1 MAYSIVQPKFEFK
14 WHYHPEYELTFIVN
28 GSSRGLV
35 GDSHE
40 NFESGDLVLIGPELP
55 HTWVSNDKLQG
66 SLAAIV
72 IPNIISL

>member
-1 MAYSIVQPKFEFK
+1 MEVAE
-14 WHYHPEYELTFIVN
+14 
-28 GSSRGLV
+28 GLWV
-35 GDSHE
+35 TVTKI
-40 NFESGDLVLIGPELP
+40 FESGDLVLIGPELP